1 MYEQAPEGVGFGLGV
16 GGRGVGGIGVALH
29 AARSVLSLELSLF
42 S

>member
-29 AARSVLSLELSLF
+29 AARSLLNPLISEF